1 MFANLSSFWKGEAFL
16 ARALREFKEMLE
28 RAETMYRLVR
38 ERMLGKAQESG
49 LGEEIYSIDQ
59 SINDAQRDIRKRI
72 IEHLALRPTV
82 DVNACLLLMSV
93 VKDAERLGDYAKNLH
108 EAVELLE
115 RPLDIQVFRRY
126 FGDLDREIQDL
137 FKLANEAF
145 VESDETKAQMVW
157 GYENKISKWCDNV
170 VVELARSDLSVNE
183 AVCFTLIARYFK
195 RFSAHLANIATSVVL
210 PLSEL
215 DYFDEKRTRE

>member
-28 RAETMYRLVR
+28 RAEMMYRLVR
-38 ERMLGKAQESG
+38 ECMLGKAREPG
-49 LGEEIYSIDQ
+49 LGERIHDIDK
-59 SINDAQRDIRKRI
+59 SINDAQREIRKRI

-93 VKDAERLGDYAKNLH
+93 VKDAERLGDYAKNLY

-115 RPLDIQVFRRY
+115 RPLDIDVFRRY
-126 FGDLDREIQDL
+126 FGELDREIQDL

-157 GYENKISKWCDNV
+157 GYENKISKWCDHV

-183 AVCFTLIARYFK
+183 AVCFTLIARHFK

-210 PLSEL
+210 PLSDL
-215 DYFDEKRTRE
+215 DYFDEKRTMD